1 MTIQIPAR
9 WLEDLRRAAG
19 GAHPLI
25 NGMHNVQR
33 AFVQDKRTRK
43 AWRAGRRS
51 GKSHGLAGWFFQ
63 GMEETPGERSVYVAL
78 SRSKAKQI
86 LWDGALERMKRDFD
100 LPIRLSTSDGQLMV
114 RHKNGSSLWLV
125 GCKDKQQAEKLR
137 GERFKRAAVDEAQAF
152 PDWIEYLVEDCLDP
166 ALMDLEGSL
175 ALTGTPSATAIGY
188 FYEVTTGL
196 KQGWGLHH
204 STVLDNTSMPHAR
217 AWLEAKR
224 KQLGWS
230 EEHPT
235 YLREWMGQWVDDPG
249 ALVYPINYKA
259 NHFGP
264 DQSNGHPYGLPP
276 GDYVYGLGIDLG
288 FSERSTAFVLVAV
301 RRGTGEIYVLR
312 AYTRSRIIP
321 TALANHV
328 HGVREKLLRETGKGL
343 RVVVDEGA
351 LGKGYAEQMRS
362 MGVGC
367 EPAEKTEKRAYQ
379 EFVGGII
386 LSGSLKANFGECQ
399 ELLSETRKL
408 QFDPETG
415 EEDERYPRHC
425 ADAMLYIVRAM
436 FPRYEP
442 EDVEPEFGTPEW
454 HKREM
459 ARARAKVIA
468 EQLKRK
474 RRTSGLIVPD
484 GTYWHSRGEEDFWHR
499 LALAA

>member
-1 MTIQIPAR
+1 VTVHVPAR
-9 WLEDLRRAAG
+9 WLEELRRAAG
-19 GAHPLI
+19 SVHPLI
-25 NGMHNVQR
+25 AGMHNVQR

-51 GKSHGLAGWFFQ
+51 GKSHGLAGWFFE

-86 LWDGALERMKRDFD
+86 LWDGALERMKRDFN

-166 ALMDLEGSL
+166 ALMDLSGSL

-188 FYEVTTGL
+188 FYEVTMGL

-224 KQLGWS
+224 KQLGWD
-230 EEHPT
+230 ETHPT

-249 ALVYPINYKA
+249 ALVYPISWDNA
-259 NHFGP
+259 FAP
-264 DQSNGHPYGLPP
+264 DQSQAHPYGLPP

-288 FSERSTAFVLVAV
+288 FSERSTAFVMVAV

-312 AYTRSRIIP
+312 SYTRSRLIP
-321 TALANHV
+321 TALASHV
-328 HGVREKLLRETGKGL
+328 NSVREKLQKETGKGL

-386 LSGSLKANFGECQ
+386 RSKSMRVNFGECQ

-425 ADAMLYIVRAM
+425 ADALLYIVRAM

-442 EDVEPEFGTPEW
+442 EETEPEFGTLEW
-454 HKREM
+454 HKREQ
-459 ARARAKVIA
+459 ARERARVIS
-468 EQLKRK
+468 EQIKRK
-474 RRTSGLIVPD
+474 RRTSGLISPINPD
-484 GTYWHSRGEEDFWHR
+484 CAASGEADFWHS
-499 LALAA
+499 LALVA